1 LLTKSGAPPEQV
13 LEPEM
18 DQLEQKQGI
27 MNPVKAL
34 ENHGQSVWLDFL
46 ARGFVAK
53 GDLKKLIDN
62 DGVKGITSN
71 PSIFEKAIGSS
82 SEYDGAIAQALKS
95 GDRPVAELFEHLAV
109 EDIQHAAD
117 VLRPVYDRLKGADGF
132 VSLEVS
138 PYLAMDTK
146 GTIAEAERLW
156 KQVKRKNLMVKVP
169 ATPEGLPAIRH
180 LISEGISINITLLF
194 SQKVYLQV
202 AEAYLSG
209 LEKYVA
215 GGGDPS
221 HVASVASFFVSRI
234 DSAVDKQ
241 LDEKIARANDPT
253 EKERL
258 AGLKGK
264 VAIANAKLAY
274 QEYKHLFSGPRWDRL
289 AAKGAR
295 PQRLLWASTGT
306 KNKDYSDVL
315 YVEELIGPNTV
326 NTVPPATLDAFRDHG
341 KVRDSLEENIED
353 ARRVLAEL
361 EKSGISLDAITAD
374 LVKDGVK
381 LFADAA
387 DKLYGAVAHKRA
399 AVLGAGI
406 DRQQAALGNH
416 IGKAVEK
423 ATEDWRA
430 SAKIRRLWQHDKSVW
445 TGTDEDKWL
454 GWLNSPA
461 AADIADYEDFAQRV
475 KGQNFTDAVVLGM
488 GGSSLGPE
496 VLAETFARKPG
507 FPKLHVLDS
516 TDPAQVGAMES
527 AVNIA
532 NTLFIVSSK
541 SGGTTE
547 PNVMKDYFFARV
559 SKAIGAGKA
568 GHRFIAVTDPGSSL
582 EKVATRQG
590 FARIFHGDP
599 TIGGRYSV
607 LSPFGLVPAAAAGI
621 DLRALLKHT
630 LAMVRSCGPDVPPHE
645 NPGVQLGLAMGLA
658 GLEGCDKVT
667 ILSSR
672 KIADFGAWAEQLI
685 AESTGKDGKGLIPI
699 DGEPLGDV
707 ALYGNDRFFIDL
719 RTEGENDTG
728 HDDKLAALE
737 KAGHPVV
744 RIVMKSIDHIG
755 QEFFRFEIATAVA
768 GAVLGINPFN
778 QPDVEDAK
786 VKTRELTA
794 AFEKTGALPP
804 EKPVVSSA
812 QADIYTDDKNATALR
827 KAGADGDLGSWLK
840 AHLTRADADDYVA
853 LLAYIERNHAHIERL
868 QHMRLEVRNKRH
880 VATCAEFGPRFLHS
894 TGQAY
899 KGGPDSGVF
908 LQITSDDAEDLA
920 VPGQKASFGVIKAAQ
935 ARGDFDVLTE
945 RGRRALRVHLKGDLE
960 AGLKMLDTAIVEALN

>member
-1 LLTKSGAPPEQV
+1 
-13 LEPEM
+13 
-18 DQLEQKQGI
+18 

-34 ENHGQSVWLDFL
+34 EAHGQAVWLDFL

-53 GDLKKLIDN
+53 GDLKKLIDT
-62 DGVKGITSN
+62 DGVKGVTSN

-82 SEYDGAIAQALKS
+82 DEYDGAIDEALKR
-95 GDRPVAELFEHLAV
+95 GDRPVAELFEHLAI

-117 VLRPVYDRLKGADGF
+117 VLRPVYDQLKGEDGF

-138 PYLAMDTK
+138 PYLAMDTE
-146 GTIAEAERLW
+146 GTIAEAEHLW
-156 KQVKRKNLMVKVP
+156 KEVGRKNLMVKVP
-169 ATPEGLPAIRH
+169 ATPEGLPAIQH
-180 LISEGISINITLLF
+180 LIGEGISINITLLF
-194 SQKVYLQV
+194 SQKVYVQV
-202 AEAYLSG
+202 AEAYLAG
-209 LEKYVA
+209 LEKYVDS
-215 GGGDPS
+215 GGDPS

-241 LDEKIARANDPT
+241 LDDKIAKANDPS
-253 EKERL
+253 EKARL

-264 VAIANAKLAY
+264 IAIANAKLAY
-274 QEYKHLFSGPRWDRL
+274 QDYKKLFSGPRWDKL
-289 AAKGAR
+289 AAKGAK

-306 KNKDYSDVL
+306 KNKEYSDVL
-315 YVEELIGPNTV
+315 YVEELIGKNTI

-341 KVRDSLEENIED
+341 KLRDSLEENIDD
-353 ARRVLAEL
+353 ARRVLTGL
-361 EKSGISLDAITAD
+361 EQSGISLDTITAD

-399 AVLGAGI
+399 AVIAGGIDQQKLTLGATI
-406 DRQQAALGNH
+406 A
-416 IGKAVEK
+416 KVVEDSS
-423 ATEDWRA
+423 EEWR
-430 SAKIRRLWQHDKSVW
+430 SSGKIRRLWQRDKSVW

-454 GWLNSPA
+454 GWLDSVSA
-461 AADIADYEDFAQRV
+461 EKAKLKVYQSFANWV
-475 KGQNFTDAVVLGM
+475 KQQGFSDAVVLGM

-496 VLAETFARKPG
+496 VIAQTFGQQPG

-516 TDPAQVGAMES
+516 TDPAQVRAMGS
-527 AVNIA
+527 AVKLA
-532 NTLFIVSSK
+532 KTLFIVSSK

-547 PNVMKDYFFARV
+547 PNVMKDYFFTQV
-559 SKAIGAGKA
+559 SEAIGGDKA
-568 GHRFIAVTDPGSSL
+568 GDHFVAVTDPGSSL
-582 EKVATRQG
+582 EKVAKAQG
-590 FARIFHGDP
+590 FARIFYGDP

-621 DLRALLKHT
+621 DLTRVLDLT

-645 NPGVQLGLAMGLA
+645 NPGVQLGLAMGIA
-658 GLEGCDKVT
+658 GREGRDKIT
-667 ILSSR
+667 ILSS
-672 KIADFGAWAEQLI
+672 KKVADFGAWGEQLI

-699 DGEPLGDV
+699 DGEPLGDPGI
-707 ALYGNDRFFIDL
+707 YGRDRFFIDL
-719 RTEGENDTG
+719 RTEDEADGS

-737 KAGHPVV
+737 KAGHPIV

-778 QPDVEDAK
+778 QPDVEAAK
-786 VKTRELTA
+786 IKTRELTA
-794 AFEKTGALPP
+794 AFEKTGALPR
-804 EKPVVSSA
+804 ETAVMSTNEVELF
-812 QADIYTDDKNATALR
+812 TDEKNANALR

-840 AHLTRADADDYVA
+840 AHFARAGAGDYVA
-853 LLAYIERNHAHIERL
+853 LLAYIEREPTHIDML
-868 QHMRLEVRNKRH
+868 QHMRLAVRDKRH

-908 LQITSDDAEDLA
+908 LQITADDGEDLA
-920 VPGQKASFGVIKAAQ
+920 VPGQKASFGIIKAAQ

-945 RGRRALRVHLKGDLE
+945 RGRRALRVHLKGDAKAAL
-960 AGLKMLDTAIVEALN
+960 AMLDATILSALN

>member
-1 LLTKSGAPPEQV
+1 
-13 LEPEM
+13 
-18 DQLEQKQGI
+18 

-34 ENHGQSVWLDFL
+34 EAHGQAVWLDFL

-53 GDLKKLIDN
+53 GDLKKLIES
-62 DGVKGITSN
+62 DGIKGVTSN

-82 SEYDGAIAQALKS
+82 DEYDGPIGQALKS
-95 GDRPVAELFEHLAV
+95 GDRPVAELFEHLAI

-117 VLRPVYDRLKGADGF
+117 VLRPVYDRLGGHDGF

-138 PYLAMDTK
+138 PYLALDTK
-146 GTIAEAERLW
+146 ATIVEAERLW
-156 KQVKRKNLMVKVP
+156 KHVDRKNLMVKVP
-169 ATPEGLPAIRH
+169 ATPEGLPAIQH
-180 LISEGISINITLLF
+180 LIGEGISINVTLLF
-194 SQKVYLQV
+194 SQKVYVQV
-202 AEAYLSG
+202 AEAYLAG
-209 LEKYVA
+209 LEKYLD

-258 AGLKGK
+258 ASLKGK

-274 QEYKHLFSGPRWDRL
+274 QEYKQLFSGPRWDRL
-289 AAKGAR
+289 QAKGAH

-315 YVEELIGPNTV
+315 YVEELIGANTV

-341 KVRDSLEENIED
+341 KPRDSLEENVEE

-361 EKSGISLDAITAD
+361 EKSGISLDAIAAD
-374 LVKDGVK
+374 LVKDGVR

-387 DKLYGAVAHKRA
+387 DQLYGAVAHKRA
-399 AVLGAGI
+399 AVLGQAI
-406 DRQQAALGNH
+406 DRHEMALGQSL
-416 IGKAVEK
+416 GKAVKES
-423 ATEDWRA
+423 TEDWRA
-430 SAKIRRLWQHDKSVW
+430 SARIRRLWQHDKSVW

-454 GWLNSPA
+454 GWLTSPA
-461 AADIADYEDFAQRV
+461 AADIADYEDFARRV
-475 KGQNFTDAVVLGM
+475 KGQNFSDAVVLGM

-496 VLAETFARKPG
+496 VLARTFEKKPG

-516 TDPAQVGAMES
+516 TDPAQVRAMQ
-527 AVNIA
+527 AAINIA

-559 SKAIGAGKA
+559 SEAIGADKA

-582 EKVATRQG
+582 QKVATEQG

-599 TIGGRYSV
+599 AIGGRYSV

-621 DLRALLKHT
+621 DLRTLITHT
-630 LAMVRSCGPDVPPHE
+630 LAMVRSCGPDVPPQE

-658 GLEGCDKVT
+658 GLEGRDKVT
-667 ILSSR
+667 ILSSK

-699 DGEPLGDV
+699 DGEPLGEASV
-707 ALYGNDRFFIDL
+707 YGKDRFFIDI
-719 RTEGENDTG
+719 RTEAEADAA
-728 HDDKLAALE
+728 HDDKLAALQR
-737 KAGHPVV
+737 AGHPVV
-744 RIVMKSIDHIG
+744 RIVLRSIDHIG
-755 QEFFRFEIATAVA
+755 QEFFRFEMAVAVA
-768 GAVLGINPFN
+768 GAVLGIDPFN
-778 QPDVEDAK
+778 QPDVEAAK
-786 VKTRELTA
+786 IKTRELTA
-794 AFEKTGALPP
+794 AFEKSGALPA
-804 EKPVVSSA
+804 EKPVMSSA
-812 QADIYTDDKNATALR
+812 TADIYTDDRNAAALR

-840 AHLTRADADDYVA
+840 AHLARSGADDYVA
-853 LLAYIERNHAHIERL
+853 LLAYIERNSSHIDTL
-868 QHMRLEVRNKRH
+868 QQMRLAVRDKRH

-908 LQITSDDAEDLA
+908 LQITADDARDLA

-935 ARGDFDVLTE
+935 ARGDFGVLTE
-945 RGRRALRVHLKGDLE
+945 RGRRALRVHLKGDIE
-960 AGLKMLDTAIVEALN
+960 SGLQMLDSAIQNALN

>member
-1 LLTKSGAPPEQV
+1 
-13 LEPEM
+13 
-18 DQLEQKQGI
+18 

-34 ENHGQSVWLDFL
+34 EKHGQAVWLDFL

-53 GDLKKLIDN
+53 GDLKKLIDT
-62 DGVKGITSN
+62 DGVKGVTSN
-71 PSIFEKAIGSS
+71 PSIFEKAISS
-82 SEYDGAIAQALKS
+82 SDEYDGPIGSALKN
-95 GDRPVAELFEHLAV
+95 GDRPVAELFEHVAI

-117 VLRPVYDRLKGADGF
+117 VLRPVYDELKGDDGF

-156 KQVKRKNLMVKVP
+156 KHVHRKNLMVKVP
-169 ATPEGLPAIRH
+169 ATPEGLPAIQH
-180 LISEGISINITLLF
+180 LIGEGISINITLLF
-194 SQKVYLQV
+194 SQKTYIEV
-202 AEAYLSG
+202 AEAYLDG

-241 LDEKIARANDPT
+241 LDEKIARANDPS

-258 AGLKGK
+258 AALKGK

-274 QEYKHLFSGPRWDRL
+274 QDYKRLFSGARWEKL
-289 AAKGAR
+289 TAKGAR

-341 KVRDSLEENIED
+341 TPRDSLEENIED
-353 ARRVLAEL
+353 AKRVLAEL
-361 EKSGISLDAITAD
+361 EQSGISLDAITTE

-399 AVLGAGI
+399 TVLGHGIDAQELALGAGI
-406 DRQQAALGNH
+406 T
-416 IGKAVEK
+416 KAVEK

-430 SAKIRRLWQHDKSVW
+430 AATIRRLWQRDTSVW
-445 TGTDEDKWL
+445 TGTDENKWL
-454 GWLNSPA
+454 GWLTSAA

-475 KGQNFTDAVVLGM
+475 KGQKFSDAVVLGM

-496 VLAETFARKPG
+496 VLAETFAKKAG
-507 FPKLHVLDS
+507 FPRLHVLDS
-516 TDPAQVGAMES
+516 TDPAQVRAMEKT
-527 AVNIA
+527 VDIA
-532 NTLFIVSSK
+532 KTLFIVSSK

-559 SKAIGAGKA
+559 AKAIGAAKA

-582 EKVATRQG
+582 EKVATQQG

-621 DLRALLKHT
+621 DLRTVLKHT
-630 LAMVRSCGPDVPPHE
+630 LSMMRSCGPDVPPHE

-658 GLEGCDKVT
+658 GLEGRDKVT
-667 ILSSR
+667 ILSSN

-699 DGEPLGDV
+699 DGESLGDPS
-707 ALYGNDRFFIDL
+707 LYGSDRFFIDL
-719 RTEGENDTG
+719 RTEGESDAA
-728 HDDKLAALE
+728 HDAKLAALE

-744 RIVMKSIDHIG
+744 RIVLQSIEHIG
-755 QEFFRFEIATAVA
+755 QEFFRFELATAVA
-768 GAVLGINPFN
+768 GSVLGINPFN
-778 QPDVEDAK
+778 QPDVEAAK
-786 VKTRELTA
+786 IKTRELTA
-794 AFEKTGALPP
+794 AFEKSGTLPA
-804 EKPVVSSA
+804 ETPVISTA
-812 QADIYTDDKNATALR
+812 QADIYTDGRNAADLR
-827 KAGADGDLGSWLK
+827 NAGANGDLGSWLK
-840 AHLTRADADDYVA
+840 AHLGRSHSGDYVA
-853 LLAYIERNHAHIERL
+853 LLAYIERDTAHIDSL
-868 QHMRLEVRNKRH
+868 QHMRLAVRDKRR

-908 LQITSDDAEDLA
+908 LQITSDDARDLA

-935 ARGDFDVLTE
+935 ARGDFDVLTD
-945 RGRRALRVHLKGDLE
+945 RGRRALRVHLKGDLT
-960 AGLKMLDTAIVEALN
+960 AGLKMLDAAIQNALN

>member
-1 LLTKSGAPPEQV
+1 
-13 LEPEM
+13 
-18 DQLEQKQGI
+18 

-34 ENHGQSVWLDFL
+34 ENHGQAVWLDFL

-53 GDLKKLIDN
+53 GELKKLIDS
-62 DGVKGITSN
+62 DGVKGVTSN

-82 SEYDGAIAQALKS
+82 DEYDAPIGGALKKA
-95 GDRPVAELFEHLAV
+95 DRPVAELFEHLAV

-117 VLRPVYDRLKGADGF
+117 VLRPVYEHLHGHDGF

-138 PYLAMDTK
+138 PYLAMDSK

-156 KQVKRKNLMVKVP
+156 KEVGRKNLMVKVP
-169 ATPEGLPAIRH
+169 ATPQGLPAIQH
-180 LISEGISINITLLF
+180 LIGEGISINITLLF
-194 SQKVYLQV
+194 SQKVYVQV
-202 AEAYLSG
+202 AEAYLAG

-215 GGGDPS
+215 KGGDPS

-234 DSAVDKQ
+234 DSAVDKE

-253 EKERL
+253 EKARL
-258 AGLKGK
+258 AALKGK

-274 QEYKHLFSGPRWDRL
+274 QEYKRLFSGARWDKL
-289 AAKGAR
+289 KASGAK

-315 YVEELIGPNTV
+315 YVEELIGPDTV

-341 KVRDSLEENIED
+341 KPRDSLEENVEN
-353 ARRVLAEL
+353 AKEVLTEL
-361 EKSGISLDAITAD
+361 DKSGVSLDAITAE

-399 AVLGAGI
+399 VVLGIGI
-406 DRQQAALGNH
+406 DRQELKLGSSL
-416 IGKAVEK
+416 GKAAEK

-430 SAKIRRLWQHDKSVW
+430 SGKIRKLWHHDKSVW

-454 GWLNSPA
+454 GWLDSA
-461 AADIADYEDFAQRV
+461 AKADIADYEDFSNRV
-475 KGQNFTDAVVLGM
+475 KGQNFSDAVVLGM

-496 VLAETFARKPG
+496 VLAQTFPKKPG

-516 TDPAQVGAMES
+516 TDPAQVRALQAS
-527 AVNIA
+527 VNIA

-547 PNVMKDYFFARV
+547 PNVMKDYFFERV
-559 SKAIGAGKA
+559 SEAIGAGKA

-582 EKVATRQG
+582 EKVATKQG

-599 TIGGRYSV
+599 AVGGRYSV
-607 LSPFGLVPAAAAGI
+607 LSPFGLVPAAVAGI
-621 DLRALLKHT
+621 DIRTLLKHT

-658 GLEGCDKVT
+658 GLEGRDKVT
-667 ILSSR
+667 IFSSK

-685 AESTGKDGKGLIPI
+685 AESTGKEGKGLIPI
-699 DGEPLGDV
+699 DGEPLGEV
-707 ALYGNDRFFIDL
+707 AAYGNDRFFIDIG
-719 RTEGENDTG
+719 TEGESNG
-728 HDDKLAALE
+728 AHDAGLAALE
-737 KAGHPVV
+737 QAGHPVA

-755 QEFFRFEIATAVA
+755 QEFFRFEMATAVA
-768 GAVLGINPFN
+768 GSVLCINPFN
-778 QPDVEDAK
+778 QPDVEAAK
-786 VKTRELTA
+786 IKTRELTA
-794 AFEKTGALPP
+794 AFEKSGALPA

-812 QADIYTDDKNATALR
+812 GADIYTDDANAADLR
-827 KAGADGDLGSWLK
+827 KAGANGDLGSWLK
-840 AHLTRADADDYVA
+840 AHLDRAGAGDYVA
-853 LLAYIERNHAHIERL
+853 LLAYIERDSGHIATL
-868 QHMRLEVRNKRH
+868 QQMRLAVRDSRH

-908 LQITSDDAEDLA
+908 LQITADDAHDLA
-920 VPGQKASFGVIKAAQ
+920 VPGQRASFGVIKAAQ
-935 ARGDFDVLTE
+935 ARGDFGVLTE
-945 RGRRALRVHLKGDLE
+945 RGRRALRVHLKGDL
-960 AGLKMLDTAIVEALN
+960 ASGLKMLDAAIQNALN

>member
-1 LLTKSGAPPEQV
+1 
-13 LEPEM
+13 
-18 DQLEQKQGI
+18 

-34 ENHGQSVWLDFL
+34 ENHRQAVWLDFL

-53 GDLKKLIDN
+53 GDLKRLIET
-62 DGVKGITSN
+62 DGVKGVTSN

-82 SEYDGAIAQALKS
+82 DEYDGAIGQALRK
-95 GDRPVAELFEHLAV
+95 GDRSVADLFEHLAI

-117 VLRPVYDRLKGADGF
+117 VLRPVYDQSHGGDGF

-146 GTIAEAERLW
+146 GTIAEAQRLW
-156 KQVKRKNLMVKVP
+156 KDVHRKNLMVKVP
-169 ATPEGLPAIRH
+169 ATPEGLPAIEH
-180 LISEGISINITLLF
+180 LIGEGISINITLLF
-194 SQKVYLQV
+194 SQEVYRQV
-202 AEAYLSG
+202 AEAYLKG

-215 GGGDPS
+215 RGGDPS

-241 LDEKIARANDPT
+241 LDEKIAKANDPH

-258 AGLKGK
+258 AALKGK

-274 QEYKHLFSGPRWDRL
+274 QDYKRLFSGTRWDKL
-289 AAKGAR
+289 AAKGAK

-315 YVEELIGPNTV
+315 YVEELIGPDTV

-341 KVRDSLEENIED
+341 KVRDSLEENVED
-353 ARRVLAEL
+353 ARRVLEEL
-361 EKSGISLDAITAD
+361 EKSGISLDAITEE

-399 AVLGAGI
+399 TSLGGGI
-406 DRQQAALGNH
+406 DHQKLALGSE
-416 IGKAVEK
+416 IEKAVGK
-423 ATEDWRA
+423 STEEWRA
-430 SAKIRRLWQHDKSVW
+430 TAKIRRLWQKDKSVW
-445 TGTDEDKWL
+445 TGDDEDKWL
-454 GWLNSPA
+454 GWLTSA
-461 AADIADYEDFAQRV
+461 ASADVADYEDFAKRV

-496 VLAETFARKPG
+496 VLAQTFPHKSG
-507 FPKLHVLDS
+507 FPRLHVLDS
-516 TDPAQVGAMES
+516 TDPAQVRAMEEYVDIS
-527 AVNIA
+527 R
-532 NTLFIVSSK
+532 TLFIVSSK

-547 PNVMKDYFFARV
+547 PNVMKDYFFDRV
-559 SKAIGAGKA
+559 AKAIGRDKA

-582 EKVATRQG
+582 QKVAIKQG
-590 FARIFHGDP
+590 FARIFYGDP
-599 TIGGRYSV
+599 AIGGRYSV

-621 DLRALLKHT
+621 DVRSLLGHT
-630 LAMVRSCGPDVPPHE
+630 LAMVRSCGADVPPQQ
-645 NPGVQLGLAMGLA
+645 NPGVQLGLAMGIA
-658 GLEGCDKVT
+658 GLEGRDKVT
-667 ILSSR
+667 IFASPEV
-672 KIADFGAWAEQLI
+672 ADFGAWAEQLI

-699 DGEPLGDV
+699 EGETIGDAAV
-707 ALYGNDRFFIDL
+707 YGNDRFFIDL
-719 RTEGENDTG
+719 RTESE
-728 HDDKLAALE
+728 HDAAHEAKLAALE
-737 KAGHPVV
+737 GAGHPVV

-768 GAVLGINPFN
+768 GSILGINPFN
-778 QPDVEDAK
+778 QPDVEAAK
-786 VKTRELTA
+786 IKTRELTA
-794 AFEKTGALPP
+794 AFEKTGSLPT
-804 EKPVVSSA
+804 EEPVVS
-812 QADIYTDDKNATALR
+812 ADGVDLYTDTQNAEELR
-827 KAGADGDLGSWLK
+827 KAGANGNLNSWIR
-840 AHLTRADADDYVA
+840 AHLSRSGRGDYVA
-853 LLAYIERNHAHIERL
+853 LLAYIERDGDTIDAM
-868 QHMRLEVRNKRH
+868 QAMRLKLRDAKH
-880 VATCAEFGPRFLHS
+880 LATCAEFGPRFLHS

-908 LQITSDDAEDLA
+908 LQVTTDDTRDLP

-945 RGRRALRVHLKGDLE
+945 RGRRALRVHLKGDLTS
-960 AGLKMLDTAIVEALN
+960 GLAALDAAISAALN

>member
-1 LLTKSGAPPEQV
+1 MV
-13 LEPEM
+13 LEPAQM
-18 DQLEQKQGI
+18 DRLEQKTGI

-53 GDLKKLIDN
+53 GDLQKLIET
-62 DGVKGITSN
+62 DGVKGVTSN

-82 SEYDGAIAQALKS
+82 DEYDGAIAKALKN
-95 GDRPVAELFEHLAV
+95 GDRPVAELFEELAV

-117 VLRPVYDRLKGADGF
+117 VLRPVYDQLKGTDGF

-138 PYLAMDTK
+138 PYLATDTK

-156 KQVKRKNLMVKVP
+156 KDVGRKNLMVKVP
-169 ATPEGLPAIRH
+169 ATPEGLPAIQQ
-180 LISEGISINITLLF
+180 LIGEGISINITLLF
-194 SQKVYLQV
+194 SQKVYIQV
-202 AEAYLSG
+202 AEAYLAG
-209 LEKYVA
+209 LEKVVA
-215 GGGDPS
+215 RGGDPS
-221 HVASVASFFVSRI
+221 RVASVASFFVSRI

-241 LDEKIARANDPT
+241 LDEKIARANDPS
-253 EKERL
+253 EKDRL
-258 AGLKGK
+258 AALKGK
-264 VAIANAKLAY
+264 VAVANAKLAY
-274 QEYKHLFSGPRWDRL
+274 QEYKHLFSGPRWEKL

-326 NTVPPATLDAFRDHG
+326 NTMPPATLEAFRDHG
-341 KVRDSLEENIED
+341 KPRDSLEENIED
-353 ARRVLAEL
+353 AKRVLVEL
-361 EKSGISLDAITAD
+361 EKSGISLDAITAE

-399 AVLGAGI
+399 TVLGAGI
-406 DRQQAALGNH
+406 DRQALNLGGQ

-461 AADIADYEDFAQRV
+461 AADVADYEDFAQRV

-496 VLAETFARKPG
+496 VLAETFPRKSG

-516 TDPAQVGAMES
+516 TDPAQVRATEN
-527 AVNIA
+527 AVDIA
-532 NTLFIVSSK
+532 KTLFIVSSK

-547 PNVMKDYFFARV
+547 PNVMKEYFFARV
-559 SKAIGAGKA
+559 SEAIGTDKA

-582 EKVATRQG
+582 EKVATKQG

-607 LSPFGLVPAAAAGI
+607 LSPFGLVPAATAGI
-621 DLRALLKHT
+621 DVRALLKHT

-658 GLEGCDKVT
+658 GLEGRDKVT
-667 ILSSR
+667 ILSS
-672 KIADFGAWAEQLI
+672 KKVADFGAWAEQLI

-699 DGEPLGDV
+699 DGEPLGDPTV
-707 ALYGNDRFFIDL
+707 YGNDRFFIDI
-719 RTEGENDTG
+719 RTEGEDDAA

-744 RIVMKSIDHIG
+744 RIAMKSIDHLG
-755 QEFFRFEIATAVA
+755 QEFFRFELATAVA
-768 GAVLGINPFN
+768 GAILGINPFN

-786 VKTRELTA
+786 IKTRELTA
-794 AFEKTGALPP
+794 AFEKSGALPP
-804 EKPVVSSA
+804 EQPVMSTP
-812 QADIYTDDKNATALR
+812 QADLYTDDHNAADLR
-827 KAGADGDLGSWLK
+827 RAGADGDLGSWLK
-840 AHLTRADADDYVA
+840 AHLSRSHAHDYVA
-853 LLAYIERNHAHIERL
+853 LLAYIERNPAHIGAL
-868 QHMRLEVRNKRH
+868 QHMRLEVRDRRH

-908 LQITSDDAEDLA
+908 LQITADDAKDLL
-920 VPGQKASFGVIKAAQ
+920 VPGQKAAFGVIKTAQ
-935 ARGDFDVLTE
+935 ARGDFDVLTD

-960 AGLKMLDTAIVEALN
+960 AGLKMLDDAIQSALN